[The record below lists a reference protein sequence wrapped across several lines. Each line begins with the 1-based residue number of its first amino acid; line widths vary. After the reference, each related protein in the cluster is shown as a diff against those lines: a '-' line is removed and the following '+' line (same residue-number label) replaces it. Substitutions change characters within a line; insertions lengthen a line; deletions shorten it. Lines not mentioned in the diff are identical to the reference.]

1 MKRKRRTLTEEAADA
16 GHRAMAPQARQGE
29 LRLRIEYLDP
39 RTENPRRND
48 AAAKKLAVLIEE
60 HGFGQPVTMREED
73 GIVYKGNTRVKAAI
87 ILGLAHIPVMRRSY
101 PVLQD
106 AVDDAIADNVAGG
119 WSEFDEDLLFD
130 ALEKRDKITTEALS
144 RRTGLEQ
151 VEIEALREPP
161 KESEPR
167 AAPPP
172 SARKIR
178 CPHCGEE
185 WEEEA

>member
-1 MKRKRRTLTEEAADA
+1 MKRKCRTLTEEAT
-16 GHRAMAPQARQGE
+16 GTVSHGRQGE

-39 RTENPRRND
+39 RTLALWNENPRRND

-73 GIVYKGNTRVKAAI
+73 GIIYKGNTRVKAAI
-87 ILGLAHIPVMRRSY
+87 ILGLALIPVMRRSY
-101 PVLQD
+101 PKLQD

-161 KESEPR
+161 KETEPR
-167 AAPPP
+167 AAPTP